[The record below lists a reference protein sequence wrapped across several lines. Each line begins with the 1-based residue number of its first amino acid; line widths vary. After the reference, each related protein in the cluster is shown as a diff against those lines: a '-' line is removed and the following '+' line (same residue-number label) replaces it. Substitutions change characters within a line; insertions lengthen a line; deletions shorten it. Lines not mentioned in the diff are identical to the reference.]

1 MHKHEIMEEY
11 NISFQ
16 EVIDNLTI
24 QELKEFKEK
33 LIRVYAVRLS
43 QELEATNERLK
54 ELNYMQEN
62 ILNTN

>member
-1 MHKHEIMEEY
+1 MEEY